1 MNWMDKPPDV
11 FINPSSL
18 MRIWSSIRWRALAL
32 ARACGYQG
40 DPRLFGVEIPLR
52 LVPSKVILGQLD
64 AGSYEAKEARFIR
77 SFLPAGS
84 TVLELGASLGVVSS
98 IILGRKPERLISYE
112 AVGPLGDI
120 ARQVVAHNHP
130 AAPWELVPRAI
141 AADGVDEVSFDWS
154 PEYTQGG
161 SVANGPARALIRV
174 PAESLGRAIERHRLP
189 RSAWLVMDIE
199 GMEWEI
205 ARHQAAALGHFAGII
220 VECHDVKD
228 GDRVIPHAQ
237 VLAELALAGFDVAA
251 HRGQVS
257 VLLRRVA

>member
-1 MNWMDKPPDV
+1 MDKPPDV

-130 AAPWELVPRAI
+130 AAPWELVSRAI
-141 AADGVDEVSFDWS
+141 AADGVEELSFDWS

-161 SVANGPARALIRV
+161 SVADESAKSPIRV
-174 PAESLGRAIERHRLP
+174 PAESLGHAIERHRLP

-199 GMEWEI
+199 GMKWEI

-228 GDRVIPHAQ
+228 GDRHVSHAQ
-237 VLAELALAGFDVAA
+237 VLAELALAGFEIAA
-251 HRGQVS
+251 RRGQVS
-257 VLLRRVA
+257 VLLRLAA

>member
-1 MNWMDKPPDV
+1 
-11 FINPSSL
+11 
-18 MRIWSSIRWRALAL
+18 MRIWSSIRWRVLAL
-32 ARACGYQG
+32 ARACGYRG
-40 DPRLFGVEIPLR
+40 NPRLFGVEVPLR

-64 AGSYEAKEARFIR
+64 ACSYEAKEARFIR
-77 SFLPAGS
+77 SFLPVGA

-130 AAPWELVPRAI
+130 AAPWELVSRAI
-141 AADGVDEVSFDWS
+141 AADGVGEVSFDWS

-161 SVANGPARALIRV
+161 SVADKSAKSLIRV
-174 PAESLGRAIERHRLP
+174 PAESLGQAIERHRLP
-189 RSAWLVMDIE
+189 RTAWLVMDIE

-228 GDRVIPHAQ
+228 GDRHVSHAQ
-237 VLAELALAGFDVAA
+237 VLAELALAGFEIAA
-251 HRGQVS
+251 RRGQVS
-257 VLLRRVA
+257 VLLRRAA